1 MPWGDGTGPRGKGA
15 GTGRGLG
22 RGAGRGRKKRIG
34 GDRPGSGPGGWC
46 VCPACG
52 EKVAHAVGVPCN
64 TISCPRCGANM
75 TRA

>member
-1 MPWGDGTGPRGKGA
+1 MPWGDGTGPRGQGP

-22 RGAGRGRKKRIG
+22 RPTGRGRMS
-34 GDRPGSGPGGWC
+34 GDRPGSGPGGVC

-52 EKVAHAVGVPCN
+52 ENAAHAAGVPCN
-64 TISCPRCGANM
+64 TINCPRCGARM